1 IEPGMRV
8 RVPLGRQVRTGVVA
22 GFAEAP
28 PPGEL
33 RSILDVLDTD
43 PFLPPDLLEL
53 CRWTARY
60 YLTTLAEVIGAIVP
74 AAVPVPARERVV
86 ALARRLDPD
95 AEAALARRAPARAAA
110 YRALAARPDGVL
122 TIAGARAAGV
132 GTAALRALIAAGL
145 ATAATRQAAPAPP
158 TAVPSRDLRP
168 TLTPAQRAAA
178 DAIGAALD
186 AGTPA
191 SFLLHG
197 VTGSGKTEVF
207 LTAAARARAAGRDVV
222 VLVPEIAL
230 THQLVERVRARFGVE
245 VAVLHSGLGPRERWQ
260 EWRRIRG
267 ALAHVGVG
275 ARSAVFAPPARPGR
289 LVVDEEHDG
298 AYKQEEG
305 LRYNARD
312 LAVVRARLA
321 GGVVVLASA
330 TPSAESHQAARV

>member
-1 IEPGMRV
+1 RRRMRLVEVAPVPPLPLLDLLTYRVPDGLACRIEPGMRV

-74 AAVPVPARERVV
+74 AAVPV
-86 ALARRLDPD
+86 
-95 AEAALARRAPARAAA
+95 PARAAA

-186 AGTPA
+186 A
-191 SFLLHG
+191 
-197 VTGSGKTEVF
+197 
-207 LTAAARARAAGRDVV
+207 
-222 VLVPEIAL
+222 
-230 THQLVERVRARFGVE
+230 
-245 VAVLHSGLGPRERWQ
+245 
-260 EWRRIRG
+260 
-267 ALAHVGVG
+267 
-275 ARSAVFAPPARPGR
+275 
-289 LVVDEEHDG
+289 
-298 AYKQEEG
+298 
-305 LRYNARD
+305 
-312 LAVVRARLA
+312 
-321 GGVVVLASA
+321 
-330 TPSAESHQAARV
+330 

>member
-122 TIAGARAAGV
+122 TIAGARPADGGSVPRPPSDAHAGAAG
-132 GTAALRALIAAGL
+132 GR
-145 ATAATRQAAPAPP
+145 R
-158 TAVPSRDLRP
+158 RDR
-168 TLTPAQRAAA
+168 
-178 DAIGAALD
+178 
-186 AGTPA
+186 
-191 SFLLHG
+191 
-197 VTGSGKTEVF
+197 
-207 LTAAARARAAGRDVV
+207 
-222 VLVPEIAL
+222 
-230 THQLVERVRARFGVE
+230 
-245 VAVLHSGLGPRERWQ
+245 
-260 EWRRIRG
+260 RG
-267 ALAHVGVG
+267 ARRRHPGVLPSPRG
-275 ARSAVFAPPARPGR
+275 
-289 LVVDEEHDG
+289 DG
-298 AYKQEEG
+298 Q
-305 LRYNARD
+305 R
-312 LAVVRARLA
+312 
-321 GGVVVLASA
+321 
-330 TPSAESHQAARV
+330 